1 MEFIEEF
8 KYRNNKMTII
18 LCAINVIVFIGLT
31 MIGMTEDGS
40 FMLAHGAMYVPYVQE
55 YQEYYRLFTSMFLH
69 FGIQHLGNNMLLLV
83 LMGSQL
89 EEAIGMVKFTVIY
102 LLSGLIGNLLSMMG
116 DIFSQDYA
124 ISGGASGAIYG
135 VIGAMLWVVIVNKG
149 RVKTLTS
156 QGLMIMIVISLYYGF
171 TSTGVDNLAHVGGL
185 VSGFLLSMIMCRKS
199 YIESSVSSF

>member
-1 MEFIEEF
+1 MGFIEEF

-40 FMLAHGAMYVPYVQE
+40 FMLEHGAMYVPYVQE

-83 LMGSQL
+83 LVGSQL
-89 EEAIGMVKFTVIY
+89 EEAIGIVKFTVIY

-116 DIFSQDYA
+116 DIWSRDYA

-185 VSGFLLSMIMCRKS
+185 VSGFILSMIMCRKS
-199 YIESSVSSF
+199 YVESSVSAF